1 MANKT
6 DQELILEASVIRN
19 ETQNKA
25 NTAIRVGNMF
35 LDLIGSKANKNLII
49 PTPIITIDKTFGQL
63 QQLRVSFAG
72 SDFDFTKGNPEIFL
86 MRYKNSGR
94 KKVKTISIPTGERKF
109 YFSKFVHP
117 TTEGSNIKWNGWKF
131 FNGKQSIHRFS
142 TGVNLPVTGRV
153 TEWSIPSNVLPHQQ
167 FIVPFNRYM
176 FWTQENLGTGL
187 ISYDQNFFTDPLYL
201 EYTTTNPV
209 SIYDPSQYIRIGN
222 SQQNKDHPTY
232 SKTQKYA
239 LVVAVDNP
247 LATKTNGLCPKIFGP
262 LSEEFYSVLKIE
274 SSRIIDV
281 ILEKRQMTKSA
292 HLKRPE
298 LIAP

>member
-49 PTPIITIDKTFGQL
+49 PTPIISIDKSQINNN
-63 QQLRVSFAG
+63 QQLRVSFND
-72 SDFDFTKGNPEIFL
+72 SDFDFSKGNPEIFL

-94 KKVKTISIPTGERKF
+94 KIIKTILNPIGERRQYKA
-109 YFSKFVHP
+109 KFVHP
-117 TTEGSNIKWNGWKF
+117 TTEGSDMKWNGWKF
-131 FNGKQSIHRFS
+131 FNGKQSIFR
-142 TGVNLPVTGRV
+142 GVWNIPVTGRV
-153 TEWSIPSNVLPHQQ
+153 TEWTIPLNILPYQQ
-167 FIVPFNRYM
+167 FIVPFNIYM
-176 FWTQENLGTGL
+176 FWTQQDFINNTAQ
-187 ISYDQNFFTDPLYL
+187 YDQNFFTNFA
-201 EYTTTNPV
+201 EYSTTDPV
-209 SIYDPSQYIRIGN
+209 SIIDPNLFVRIGN
-222 SQQNKDHPTY
+222 SQRSRDRPTY

-274 SSRIIDV
+274 SFKPIDI

-292 HLKRPE
+292 HLKRPV